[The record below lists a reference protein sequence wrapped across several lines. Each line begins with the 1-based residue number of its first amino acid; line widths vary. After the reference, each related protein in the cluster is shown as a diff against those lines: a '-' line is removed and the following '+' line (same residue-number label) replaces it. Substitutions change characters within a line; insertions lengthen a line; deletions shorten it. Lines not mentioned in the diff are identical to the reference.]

1 MADGNAWEPLVEN
14 LTKSF
19 SNLSPQILPGMHDAK
34 KVLQAL
40 QSGLNDSRQ
49 SRAESQIHC
58 KWCGRIVSSDH
69 VTLETQQESVST
81 VQRVLTWNIDWT
93 KRILRIKGAEV
104 CCQDCQL
111 LLNLARLL
119 NFLLSSDNSSDIT
132 KLYSLASHFSQ
143 LNGHTSQS
151 GEDDVMLLQQ
161 AVAVVHSLHMLTNSS
176 TTSTSKTKQK
186 RKKAER
192 FSGGPNTTQKIDSS
206 MAELKPTPEKKKKM
220 GVAYEPHVN
229 GYHVNDNEGA
239 VENDHIKDTLKGS
252 AKRKRLILSEKTK
265 KGAAGKVK
273 LGKKRRSLP
282 AIEFD

>member
-1 MADGNAWEPLVEN
+1 MSGGGIRNN
-14 LTKSF
+14 LF
-19 SNLSPQILPGMHDAK
+19 FICL
-34 KVLQAL
+34 KV
-40 QSGLNDSRQ
+40 
-49 SRAESQIHC
+49 HC
-58 KWCGRIVSSDH
+58 KWCGRVVSSDNE
-69 VTLETQQESVST
+69 TLDAQQESVST
-81 VQRVLTWNIDWT
+81 VERVLTWNIDWT
-93 KRILRIKGAEV
+93 KRILRIKGAEF

-161 AVAVVHSLHMLTNSS
+161 AVAVVHSLHMLTKNMPDLEIQGPDGKSVTLDTVCDVLNHFSPRLMSSSS
-176 TTSTSKTKQK
+176 TRSTSKTKQK

-252 AKRKRLILSEKTK
+252 AKRKRLILSEKRK